1 MTCHPTTTTTE
12 RRTKPRTAH
21 ACQADR
27 CRQGHRACPVPQACE
42 LPEEP
47 PYTNAEITGY
57 VLIVAAA
64 VVGFCYLLFVSAG
77 A

>member
-21 ACQADR
+21 ACQADL

-47 PYTNAEITGY
+47 PYSNAEITGF
-57 VLIVAAA
+57 VAVVAAA
-64 VVGFCYLLFVSAG
+64 VIAVCFLVFFGTG

>member
-1 MTCHPTTTTTE
+1 MNATHPTTE

-42 LPEEP
+42 LPEEEP
-47 PYTNAEITGY
+47 HTNAEITGF
-57 VLIVAAA
+57 VMVVAIGIVSLC
-64 VVGFCYLLFVSAG
+64 VITFFGAG

>member
-12 RRTKPRTAH
+12 RRTKPRIAH

-47 PYTNAEITGY
+47 PYTNAEISGF
-57 VLIVAAA
+57 VLVVAIGIVGLC
-64 VVGFCYLLFVSAG
+64 VITFFGAG

>member
-27 CRQGHRACPVPQACE
+27 CHQGHRACPVPQACE

-47 PYTNAEITGY
+47 PATNAEITLY
-57 VLIVAAA
+57 ALIVMAAF
-64 VVGFCYLLFVSAG
+64 VSVCLLLFFGAG

>member
-1 MTCHPTTTTTE
+1 MTCHPTTTTE

-47 PYTNAEITGY
+47 PYTNAEITGF
-57 VLIVAAA
+57 VLVVSIGIVGLC
-64 VVGFCYLLFVSAG
+64 VITFFGTG